1 MEHQR
6 KIKIDDMK
14 RNGCNDDREW
24 ARTVQNGIDY
34 VVNTTQ

>member
-1 MEHQR
+1 
-6 KIKIDDMK
+6 MK

-34 VVNTTQ
+34 VVNTTQYNV